1 MIVRIVK
8 IGGNQLDS
16 AAWLADCARA
26 LARVQPLV
34 VVHGGGR
41 AVDRLSAQLGLP
53 VEKREGLR
61 VTSPETAAVVEMV
74 LAGPANRAVVAALRH
89 AGVDAIGLAGVDG
102 GLLTAEPCSPLI
114 HQGATGLGHVGEIT
128 GVRRGLIE
136 SLLLAGLTPV
146 IAPVAPAPNTGAVP
160 LNVNADHAAAAIAS
174 ALEADELLFVSD
186 VPGVTVDGLAEPIVA
201 ASEIEPLIA
210 AGVVAGGMAAKLR
223 AAARA
228 LGAGVRAVRIGDL
241 GLFESATA
249 GTRLLAAA
257 APQPV

>member
-1 MIVRIVK
+1 MVIRVAK
-8 IGGNQLDS
+8 IGGNELDRPE
-16 AAWLADCARA
+16 WLTELARA

-41 AVDRLSAQLGLP
+41 AVDRLSARLGLP

-61 VTSPETAAVVEMV
+61 VTSPATAAVVEMV

-102 GLLTAEPCSPLI
+102 GLLTARPSS
-114 HQGATGLGHVGEIT
+114 TGLGHVGEIT

-146 IAPVAPAPNTGAVP
+146 IAPVAPSDDGGTIL
-160 LNVNADHAAAAIAS
+160 LNVNADHAAAAIAA

-186 VPGVTVDGLAEPIVA
+186 VPGVTVDGLAQPIVA

-210 AGVVAGGMAAKLR
+210 AGVAAGGMAAKLR

-249 GTRLLAAA
+249 GTRLLAAT
-257 APQPV
+257 APLPV

>member
-1 MIVRIVK
+1 MLTRIVK

-41 AVDRLSAQLGLP
+41 AVDRLCARLGLP

-102 GLLTAEPCSPLI
+102 GLLTAEPRSP
-114 HQGATGLGHVGEIT
+114 TGLGLVGEIT

-146 IAPVAPAPNTGAVP
+146 IAPVAPAPDTGALP
-160 LNVNADHAAAAIAS
+160 LNVNADHAAAAIAA

-186 VPGVTVDGLAEPIVA
+186 VPGVTVDGLAQPIVA

-249 GTRLLAAA
+249 GTRLLAATPSA
-257 APQPV
+257 QPA